1 MACSRSS
8 PRHEIDVRDRADES
22 VLDRTIG
29 KAPKDS
35 PDTRRSRGP
44 VLFGRGVVLL
54 LAPVL
59 AFGASGSYLQQ
70 RVVMENAELVF
81 AFTNGSR

>member
-1 MACSRSS
+1 
-8 PRHEIDVRDRADES
+8 
-22 VLDRTIG
+22 
-29 KAPKDS
+29 
-35 PDTRRSRGP
+35 
-44 VLFGRGVVLL
+44 VVLL